1 MTMKHGRRMVFRI
14 VAFILITAMMAGTFT
29 VVNAVEGIYHE
40 PTGWDDLYGGTEV
53 ESNDC
58 ERYPRDPVAGDTVYL
73 KSKTWP
79 IEDGDAVWVTWT
91 KNSVEQP
98 VVNAEWK
105 YNSGNDTHWEAN
117 MGSFAK
123 GDVVT
128 YTLHANQ
135 NGANEKT
142 TGPYTFIVTD
152 WDYVT
157 QVTNVVNYSNRVE
170 LTCASTASAIQPRIS
185 ISFPGTGY
193 FRMQFEPFG
202 SDRFA
207 TGLSSYTVDQSGSD
221 SIWINGPDIKIKIHK
236 NPYRMEIYDGEGTL
250 LTQETSD
257 YRGLAFRTNGSN
269 YINAVEQN
277 LNTPSDESFAG
288 FGMRYDTLN
297 QRGNNVDIYT
307 VNWYLNQGNKTYL
320 PIPFYFS
327 NRGYGTYLNTTY
339 YVQYRLATDASNR
352 ATIRATAGGTKNTGM
367 DLYYFAGTPKEISQ
381 KYTDVIEKPALP
393 AVWAFGPWISA
404 NEWNKQ
410 SEVLDQ
416 VAKTNQYHIPTT
428 AMVIEAWAD
437 EETFYIWGDAQYTPH
452 SATWVPTSSDFTYT
466 GRWPDPESMVD
477 TLHENG
483 IKVLLWQLP
492 VIKSA
497 SDPIQQLATDE
508 AYAISQGYVLDD
520 GTGTPYRNKG
530 GWYGNAVM
538 PDFTNSAAVSW
549 WMNKR
554 AYLLEEIGIDGFKC
568 DGGEFVWGRNITA
581 SNGMKGDELRN
592 LYPDLYVQAYSDFV
606 KEYNTDGIV
615 FFRAGGSGA
624 GQHPIAWVGDQTS
637 SFSAYRDA
645 MRATMNASMS
655 GVPFVTWDLAGFSGE
670 IPSTEL
676 YKRSVAQ
683 AAFSPIMQLH
693 SEWGGDPSPSVA
705 RTPWNMYERTG
716 DMECI
721 NIYRKFANYRMSL
734 IPYLYNQAKYTNATG
749 VPMMRSMAYEFP
761 GDTTADDMEFQ
772 YMLGENLLVAPIE
785 NEGQTEKLIYLPEGE
800 WIDLFWGAKRP
811 GGSLITYSAGLDA
824 IPVFVKAG
832 SVLPLNLN
840 ADYQFGESVGNSTES
855 YVNFTYRIYPK
866 GTTSYDYYD
875 YVGNAQLQLTVQE
888 NYDNGTITIQ
898 VPGMTSA
905 RSLQV
910 FTSEPSQIK
919 IAGAAITHFTDFD
932 AFKTCTTGW
941 YYDTEQHMA
950 IIRAGTSATTT
961 SVELTGTSEVPYEA
975 EYAAGT
981 NVSTNTNHSG
991 YEGTGFVDGFA
1002 ESGDSVSFDVYAPAA
1017 GSYTLELRYSAGTE
1031 DAKRAVYINGSRV
1044 SAPVLAKTADW
1055 DTWSTVAVTVTLP
1068 AGKSTI
1074 GITYDTDCYAGI
1086 NLDNIKIT

>member
-1 MTMKHGRRMVFRI
+1 MKRCKRI
-14 VAFILITAMMAGTFT
+14 NSRVVAVIVMLAMAFGT
-29 VVNAVEGIYHE
+29 VSASAVEGIYHE
-40 PTGWDDLYGGTEV
+40 PTGWDDLYGGSEV
-53 ESNDC
+53 QSNDC

-79 IEDGDAVWVTWT
+79 LEDGDAVWVTWT
-91 KNSVEQP
+91 KNGVEQP

-117 MGSFAK
+117 IGSFAK

-128 YTLHANQ
+128 YTLHADQ
-135 NGANEKT
+135 YGANAKSV
-142 TGPYTFIVTD
+142 GPFSFIVTD
-152 WDYVT
+152 WDSVT
-157 QVTNVVNYSNRVE
+157 RVTSVTNHSGRVE
-170 LTCASTASAIQPRIS
+170 LSCASTAASIQPKIS

-202 SDRFA
+202 SDSFD
-207 TGLSSYTVDQSGSD
+207 TGVTDYTLDTTD
-221 SIWINGPDIKIKIHK
+221 PDHIWINGPDIKIKITRD
-236 NPYRMEIYDGEGTL
+236 PYRMQVYNGAGTL
-250 LTQETSD
+250 LTEEVSG
-257 YRGLAFRTNGSN
+257 YRGLAFRGNGVD

-277 LNTPSDESFAG
+277 LNSPADESFAG

-320 PIPFYFS
+320 PIPYYIS
-327 NRGYGTYLNTTY
+327 NQGYGTYLNTTY
-339 YVQYRLATDASNR
+339 YTQYRLATDAANR
-352 ATIRATAGGTKNTGM
+352 ATIRANTGGRVNTGM
-367 DLYYFAGTPKEISQ
+367 DMYYFAGTPKEISE
-381 KYTDVIEKPALP
+381 KYANVVEKPALP

-410 SEVLDQ
+410 SEVLEQ
-416 VAKTNQYHIPTT
+416 VAKTNTYNIPTT

-452 SATWVPTSSDFTYT
+452 SATWVPQSSDFTFT
-466 GRWPDPESMVD
+466 GRWPDPKGMVD
-477 TLHENG
+477 TLHDNG

-497 SDPIQQLATDE
+497 SDPIPQLAADE

-538 PDFTNSAAVSW
+538 PDFTNQSATTW
-549 WMNKR
+549 WLNKR
-554 AYLLEEIGIDGFKC
+554 AYLLDEIGIDGFKC

-606 KEYNTDGIV
+606 KSYNTDGIV
-615 FFRAGGSGA
+615 FFRSGGVGA
-624 GQHPIAWVGDQTS
+624 GQHPIAWAGDQTS

-676 YKRSVAQ
+676 YKRSIAQ

-705 RTPWNMYERTG
+705 RTPWNMYDRTG
-716 DMECI
+716 DIDCI

-785 NEGQTEKLIYLPEGE
+785 NEGQTDKLIYLPEGE

-811 GGSLITYSAGLDA
+811 GGSLITYSAGLDS

-832 SVLPLNLN
+832 SVIPLNLN
-840 ADYQFGESVGNSTES
+840 ADYAFGESVGNSTDS
-855 YVNFTYRIYPK
+855 YTNLTFRIYPQ
-866 GTTSYDYYD
+866 GDTTFDYYD
-875 YVGNAQLQLTVQE
+875 YVAESQVQVVVQE
-888 NYDNGTITIQ
+888 NASNGTISVQ

-905 RSLQV
+905 RSLQI
-910 FTSEPSQIK
+910 FTSRPSQVK
-919 IAGAAITHFTDFD
+919 IGGSVAAEYSDFN
-932 AFKTCTTGW
+932 AFKSCTTGW
-941 YYDTEQHMA
+941 YYDPVQHMA
-950 IIRAGTSATTT
+950 IVRTGASSTAT
-961 SVELTGTSEVPYEA
+961 SVEVLGTSGAPYEA
-975 EYAAGT
+975 EYADRA
-981 NVSTNTNHSG
+981 NVSVNTNHTG

-1002 ESGDSVSFDVYAPAA
+1002 ELGDSVSFDVYAPTA
-1017 GSYTLELRYSAGTE
+1017 GTYTVDLRYCAGTE
-1031 DAKRAVYINGSRV
+1031 NGKRAIYVNGSRIA
-1044 SAPVLAKTADW
+1044 APVLPKTADW
-1055 DTWSTVAVTVTLP
+1055 DTWGKVSVTVTLP
-1068 AGKSTI
+1068 AGKSTVM
-1074 GITYDTDCYAGI
+1074 ITYDSDCYAGI
-1086 NLDNIKIT
+1086 NLDNIRIHP

>member
-1 MTMKHGRRMVFRI
+1 MNQRKRVSFRI
-14 VAFILITAMMAGTFT
+14 LAFLLITTMLSGTLT
-29 VVNAVEGIYHE
+29 AVYAIEGIYHE

-53 ESNDC
+53 ASNDC
-58 ERYPRDPVAGDTVYL
+58 ERYPRDPSAGETVYL

-79 IEDGDAVWVTWT
+79 IESGDAVWVTWT
-91 KNSVEQP
+91 KNGVEQP
-98 VVNAEWK
+98 VINADWK

-117 MGSFAK
+117 IGSFSK
-123 GDVVT
+123 GDAIT

-135 NGANEKT
+135 NGTDEKT
-142 TGPYTFIVTD
+142 TGPYSFIVTD
-152 WDYVT
+152 WDTVT
-157 QVTNVVNYSNRVE
+157 RVTNVKNCGNRVE
-170 LTCASTASAIQPRIS
+170 LTCASTASAIQPKIS

-202 SDRFA
+202 SESFA
-207 TGLSSYTVDQSGSD
+207 TGERNFTVDSSNAD
-221 SIWINGPDIKIKIHK
+221 YLWLNGPDIKLKIFK
-236 NPYRMEIYDGEGTL
+236 NPYRMEIYDGEGKL
-250 LTQETSD
+250 LTQETD
-257 YRGLAFRTNGSN
+257 NYRSLAFRSNGTDFV
-269 YINAVEQN
+269 NAVEQN
-277 LNTPSDESFAG
+277 LKTPTAEHFSG
-288 FGMRYDTLN
+288 FGMRYDNLD

-327 NRGYGTYLNTTY
+327 NQGYGMFLNTSY
-339 YVQYRLATDASNR
+339 YVQYRLATDAADR
-352 ATIRATAGGTKNTGM
+352 ATIRAAAGGTVNTGM
-367 DLYYFAGTPKEISQ
+367 DAYFFAGTPKEISQ
-381 KYTDVIEKPALP
+381 KYTDVIEKPELP

-410 SEVLDQ
+410 SEVLEQ
-416 VAKTNQYHIPTT
+416 VAKTNQYDIPTT

-437 EETFYIWGDAQYTPH
+437 EETFYIWGDAQYTPR
-452 SATWVPTSSDFTYT
+452 SATWTPTSSDFTYT
-466 GRWPDPESMVD
+466 GRWPDPKGMVD

-497 SDPIQQLATDE
+497 SQPIEQLATDE
-508 AYAISQGYVLDD
+508 AYAIAQGYVLDD

-538 PDFTNSAAVSW
+538 PDFTNSASTNW
-549 WMNKR
+549 WMSKR
-554 AYLLEEIGIDGFKC
+554 AYLLNEIGIDGFKC

-606 KEYNTDGIV
+606 KNYKTDGIV
-615 FFRAGGSGA
+615 FFRAGGAGA

-683 AAFSPIMQLH
+683 AAFSPVMQLH

-716 DMECI
+716 DMDCI

-734 IPYLYNQAKYTNATG
+734 LPYLYNQAKYTNATG

-761 GDTTADDMEFQ
+761 GDTTAEGMEFQ
-772 YMLGENLLVAPIE
+772 YMLGENLLVAPLE
-785 NEGQTEKLIYLPEGE
+785 NEGQTDKLIYLPDGE

-811 GGSLITYSAGLDA
+811 GGSLITYTAGLDA

-840 ADYQFGESVGNSTES
+840 TNYAFGESVGNSVEDYENLT
-855 YVNFTYRIYPK
+855 FRIYPQD
-866 GTTSYDYYD
+866 TTHYDYYD
-875 YVGNAQLQLTVQE
+875 YVADAQVQLTVQE
-888 NYDNGTITIQ
+888 DYEHGRISVQ
-898 VPGMTSA
+898 LPAMTSA
-905 RSLQV
+905 RSLQIFASRPAQV
-910 FTSEPSQIK
+910 KLGGGTLTE
-919 IAGAAITHFTDFD
+919 FTDFD
-932 AFKTCTTGW
+932 AFKTCQTGW
-941 YYDTEQHMA
+941 YYDATQHMVLV
-950 IIRAGTSATTT
+950 RTGTAAMM
-961 SVELTGTSEVPYEA
+961 VELLGTSEAPYEA
-975 EYAAGT
+975 EFAAQT
-981 NVSTNTNHSG
+981 NVSVNTNHSG
-991 YEGTGFVDGFA
+991 FEGTGFVDDFA
-1002 ESGDSVSFDVYAPAA
+1002 EAGDSVSFEVYVPQA
-1017 GSYTLELRYSAGTE
+1017 GSYTLGLRYSAGTE
-1031 DAKRAVYINGSRV
+1031 SGKRAVYVAGTRV
-1044 SAPVLAKTADW
+1044 AAPELPKTEDW
-1055 DTWSTVAVTVTLP
+1055 DSWAVASVTVTLP
-1068 AGKSTI
+1068 AGRSTVAVS
-1074 GITYDTDCYAGI
+1074 YDSDCYAGI
-1086 NLDNIKIT
+1086 NLDNIKLT

>member
-1 MTMKHGRRMVFRI
+1 MKHGKQRLFRI
-14 VAFILITAMMAGTFT
+14 IACVIVCIVLFGIITTAS
-29 VVNAVEGIYHE
+29 AVDGIYHE

-53 ESNDC
+53 EGNDC
-58 ERYPRDPVAGDTVYL
+58 ERYPRDPIAGETVYL

-79 IEDGDAVWVTWT
+79 VENGDAVWVTWT
-91 KNSVEQP
+91 KNGVTQP
-98 VVNAEWK
+98 VINAEWK

-117 MGSFAK
+117 IGSFAK
-123 GDVVT
+123 GDVIT

-135 NGANEKT
+135 YGTNEQT
-142 TGPYTFIVTD
+142 TGPYTFTVTD

-157 QVTNVVNYSNRVE
+157 QVTSVVDYGNRVE
-170 LTCASTASAIQPRIS
+170 LTCASTTVAISPKIS
-185 ISFPGTGY
+185 FSFPGTGY
-193 FRMQFEPFG
+193 FRMQAEPLG
-202 SDRFA
+202 SNSFA
-207 TGLSSYTVDQSGSD
+207 TGLSNYTVDQSNPNY
-221 SIWINGPDIKIKIHK
+221 IWINGPGIKIKITK
-236 NPYRMEIYDGEGTL
+236 NPYRMEVYDGNGYL
-250 LTQETSD
+250 LTQEVSN
-257 YRGLAFRTNGSN
+257 YRSLAFRGNGTN

-277 LNTPSDESFAG
+277 LITPSDESFAG
-288 FGMRYDTLN
+288 FGMRYNTLN

-307 VNWYLNQGNKTYL
+307 VNWYLNQGDKTYL

-327 NRGYGTYLNTTY
+327 NKGYGTYLNTSY
-339 YVQYRLATDASNR
+339 YVQYRLATDDSNR
-352 ATIRATAGGTKNTGM
+352 ATIRANAGGTTNTGF
-367 DLYYFAGTPKEISQ
+367 DIYYFAGTPKEISQ

-393 AVWAFGPWISA
+393 SVWAFGPWISA

-416 VAKTNQYHIPTT
+416 VAKTNQYDIPTT

-452 SATWVPTSSDFTYT
+452 SATWVPTSTDFSFT
-466 GRWPDPESMVD
+466 GRWPDPAGMVD
-477 TLHENG
+477 TLHDNG

-497 SDPIQQLATDE
+497 SNPIPQLATDE
-508 AYAISQGYVLDD
+508 AYAINQGYVLDD
-520 GTGTPYRNKG
+520 GTGSPYRNKG

-538 PDFTNSAAVSW
+538 PDFTNTAATNW
-549 WMNKR
+549 WMSKR
-554 AYLLEEIGIDGFKC
+554 AYLLDEIGIDGFKC

-606 KEYNTDGIV
+606 KDYNTDGIV

-670 IPSTEL
+670 IPTTEL

-716 DMECI
+716 DLDCI

-749 VPMMRSMAYEFP
+749 IPMMRSMAYEFP
-761 GDTTADDMEFQ
+761 NDTTADNMEFQ
-772 YMLGENLLVAPIE
+772 YMLGDNLLVAPIE
-785 NEGQTEKLIYLPEGE
+785 NEGQTDKLIYLPEGE

-832 SVLPLNLN
+832 SVIPMNLN
-840 ADYQFGESVGNSTES
+840 ENYEFGGSVGNSTEN
-855 YVNFTYRIYPK
+855 YTNFTFRIYPQ
-866 GTTSYDYYD
+866 GTIYYDYYD
-875 YVGNAQLQLTVQE
+875 YVADAQLQLTVQE
-888 NYDNGTITIQ
+888 NYNNGTITAQ
-898 VPGMTSA
+898 VPGMTSS
-905 RSLQV
+905 RSLQI
-910 FTSEPSQIK
+910 FASEPSQVK
-919 IAGAAITHFTDFD
+919 IGGSLISRYSDFNS
-932 AFKTCTTGW
+932 FKTCTTGW
-941 YYDTEQHMA
+941 YYNTEQHMV
-950 IIRAGTSATTT
+950 IIRAGTSSTTT
-961 SVELTGTSEVPYEA
+961 TVELIGTSEVPYEA
-975 EYAAGT
+975 EFAAHT
-981 NVSTNTNHSG
+981 NVSVNTNHFG

-1002 ESGDSVSFDVYAPAA
+1002 EIGDAVGFDVYAPTA

-1031 DAKRAVYINGSRV
+1031 AAKRAVYVNGNRV
-1044 SAPVLAKTADW
+1044 AAPVLPKTTNW
-1055 DTWSTVAVTVTLP
+1055 DSWSVVSVIVTLP

-1074 GITYDTDCYAGI
+1074 AIGYDTDCYSGI